1 VSTTLLAVPEKIKA
15 VVAVAGDVRETAADL
30 VIEGREDAAFAMQL
44 AGEWKAHYK
53 TLESERKRALAEIK
67 VVSDRLK
74 GFYDPP
80 MEALEAAA
88 KLATV
93 KVGNWQQEQRRL
105 AAIEEARAREAA
117 EAERRRI
124 EEAREAEAREAEA
137 RANSAME
144 QAEQAFATGDEEQGE
159 AMAQQAAAAEQTA
172 MAVRDV
178 SRLEQT
184 VVMESVGT
192 IKAEAVAGL
201 ALRKTWA
208 VEAVDGD
215 ENKALAMLVAA
226 VASDQRLL
234 AYLSIDWVA
243 VRKECTAKAPKGMF
257 DVPGFVAILKETA
270 VNRA

>member
-1 VSTTLLAVPEKIKA
+1 VSTNLPAVPENIKA
-15 VVAVAGDVRETAADL
+15 VVAVAADVRETAADL
-30 VIEGREDAAFAMQL
+30 VIEGQADATFAMQL
-44 AGEWKAHYK
+44 AGEWKGHYK
-53 TLESERKRALAEIK
+53 ALEKERKQALAEIK

-124 EEAREAEAREAEA
+124 EAIREAEAMEADA
-137 RANSAME
+137 RANAAMA
-144 QAEQAFATGDEEQGE
+144 QAEEAFATGNEEQGE
-159 AMAQQAAAAEQTA
+159 AMVEQAAAAEQTA

-184 VVMESVGT
+184 VVMESVAT
-192 IKAEAVAGL
+192 IKAESVAGL
-201 ALRKTWA
+201 TLRKTWS
-208 VEAVDGD
+208 VEPVDGD
-215 ENKALAMLVAA
+215 ENKALATLVAA
-226 VASDQRLL
+226 AAGDPKLL
-234 AYLSIDWVA
+234 AYLQIDWVS

-257 DVPGFVAILKETA
+257 DVPGCVAIQKETA